1 MAKSKNRTW
10 IKQHVKDPY
19 VKQSQRDGYR
29 SRASYKLLEIVE
41 KGRYIKPGMVVVDL
55 GSAPGGWSQVAAK
68 LVGHKGCVVAVD
80 ILPMDPVAGVS
91 FIQGDFTEEE
101 ILNQLLDEIGNRPV
115 DLVISDMAPNLTGMK
130 AVDQPAMI
138 YLAELAVDLVQQVMT
153 EDGIFIAKLF
163 QGEGF
168 DEFVRNTRKVF
179 NVVSLKKPDASRS
192 KSREVYLVAKG
203 LKKN

>member
-19 VKQSQRDGYR
+19 VLQSQRDGYR

-41 KGRYIKPGMVVVDL
+41 KTRMIKPGMTVVDL

-68 LVGHKGCVVAVD
+68 LVGHKGSVVAVD
-80 ILPMDPVAGVS
+80 ILPMNPIAGVD

-101 ILNQLLDEIGNRPV
+101 ILTELIEKIENKPV

-130 AVDQPAMI
+130 AVDQPAVV
-138 YLAELAVDLVQQVMT
+138 YLAELAVDLAQQVLT
-153 EDGIFIAKLF
+153 ENGIFIAKLF

-203 LKKN
+203 LRQN

>member
-1 MAKSKNRTW
+1 
-10 IKQHVKDPY
+10 
-19 VKQSQRDGYR
+19 
-29 SRASYKLLEIVE
+29 
-41 KGRYIKPGMVVVDL
+41 
-55 GSAPGGWSQVAAK
+55 
-68 LVGHKGCVVAVD
+68 VD

-168 DEFVRNTRKVF
+168 DEFVRNTRTVF

>member
-1 MAKSKNRTW
+1 
-10 IKQHVKDPY
+10 
-19 VKQSQRDGYR
+19 
-29 SRASYKLLEIVE
+29 
-41 KGRYIKPGMVVVDL
+41 
-55 GSAPGGWSQVAAK
+55 
-68 LVGHKGCVVAVD
+68 
-80 ILPMDPVAGVS
+80 MDPVAGVS
-91 FIQGDFTEEE
+91 FIQGDFTEEK
-101 ILNQLLDEIGNRPV
+101 ILNQLLGEIGNRPV

-153 EDGIFIAKLF
+153 DDGIFIAKLF

-168 DEFVRNTRKVF
+168 DEFVRNTRTVF

>member
-19 VKQSQRDGYR
+19 VVQSQRDGYR

-41 KGRYIKPGMVVVDL
+41 KTRMIKPGMTVVDL

-68 LVGHKGCVVAVD
+68 LVGHKGSVVAVD
-80 ILPMDPVAGVS
+80 ILPMNPIAGVD

-101 ILNQLLDEIGNRPV
+101 ILTELLEKIENKPV

-130 AVDQPAMI
+130 AVDQPAVV
-138 YLAELAVDLVQQVMT
+138 YLAELAVDLAQQVLT
-153 EDGIFIAKLF
+153 ENGIFIAKLF

-203 LKKN
+203 LRQN

>member
-1 MAKSKNRTW
+1 
-10 IKQHVKDPY
+10 
-19 VKQSQRDGYR
+19 
-29 SRASYKLLEIVE
+29 
-41 KGRYIKPGMVVVDL
+41 VD
-55 GSAPGGWSQVAAK
+55 
-68 LVGHKGCVVAVD
+68 
-80 ILPMDPVAGVS
+80 

-101 ILNQLLDEIGNRPV
+101 ILTELLEKIENKPV

-130 AVDQPAMI
+130 AVDQPAVV
-138 YLAELAVDLVQQVMT
+138 YLAELAVDLAQQVLT
-153 EDGIFIAKLF
+153 ENGIFIAKLF

-203 LKKN
+203 LRQN

>member
-19 VKQSQRDGYR
+19 VKQSQLDGYR

-41 KGRYIKPGMVVVDL
+41 KGRLIKPGMVVVDL

-101 ILNQLLDEIGNRPV
+101 ILNQLLNEIGNRPV

-153 EDGIFIAKLF
+153 DDGIFIAKLF

>member
-19 VKQSQRDGYR
+19 VKQSQLDGYR

-91 FIQGDFTEEE
+91 FIQGDFTEEK
-101 ILNQLLDEIGNRPV
+101 ILNQLLCEIGNRPV

-153 EDGIFIAKLF
+153 NDGIFIAKLF

-168 DEFVRNTRKVF
+168 DEFVRNTRTVF
-179 NVVSLKKPDASRS
+179 NVVSLKKPDASRA

>member
-153 EDGIFIAKLF
+153 DDGIFIAKLF

>member
-101 ILNQLLDEIGNRPV
+101 ILNQLLDEIGNRQV

-168 DEFVRNTRKVF
+168 DEFVRNTRTVF

>member
-91 FIQGDFTEEE
+91 FIQGDFTEEK
-101 ILNQLLDEIGNRPV
+101 ILNEVLNEIENRPV

-138 YLAELAVDLVQQVMT
+138 YLAELAVELVQQVMT
-153 EDGIFIAKLF
+153 DEGIFIAKLF

>member
-1 MAKSKNRTW
+1 
-10 IKQHVKDPY
+10 
-19 VKQSQRDGYR
+19 
-29 SRASYKLLEIVE
+29 
-41 KGRYIKPGMVVVDL
+41 
-55 GSAPGGWSQVAAK
+55 
-68 LVGHKGCVVAVD
+68 
-80 ILPMDPVAGVS
+80 
-91 FIQGDFTEEE
+91 
-101 ILNQLLDEIGNRPV
+101 PV

-153 EDGIFIAKLF
+153 DDGIFIAKLF

-168 DEFVRNTRKVF
+168 DEFVRNTRTVF